1 MFSPLEQF
9 EIGILYTIWVDTFSF
24 LEIVDISFTNLS
36 LFLFITFFVYYVIKS
51 WVFAYDG
58 EKVLGNPIQY
68 FMELLVSFIIN
79 LLKNNLTWSD
89 VVYFGLLY
97 TIFIFVLFSNI
108 IGVFPYTFTVTG
120 HLAITFGVAFCVFL
134 GLNII
139 GYRIHTSF
147 LLTLLLPSGVPFSIS
162 SLLILIEFI
171 SYNFRVI
178 SLSVR
183 LFANIMAGHTLLA
196 VIFSFN
202 HFLVT
207 IKASYIV
214 MLLLPLVLLPCIIL
228 IIMLMVLEFG
238 VAVIQAYVFTL
249 LCTMYLYDAKY
260 LH

>member
-9 EIGILYTIWVDTFSF
+9 EIGIFLNILIDTF
-24 LEIVDISFTNLS
+24 DISFTNLS
-36 LFLFITFFVYYVIKS
+36 LFIFIGYFLYYVIKC
-51 WVFAYDG
+51 WIFNNG
-58 EKVLGNPIQY
+58 EKVLQNPIQN
-68 FMELLVSFIIN
+68 FIEQVVSFIIN
-79 LLKNNLTWSD
+79 LLKSNLSWSD
-89 VVYFGLLY
+89 VLYFGILY
-97 TIFIFVLFSNI
+97 TIFIFVLFSNF

-120 HLAITFGVAFCVFL
+120 HLVITFGVAFCIFL

-147 LLTLLLPSGVPFSIS
+147 LLTLLLPSGVPFAIS

-196 VIFSFN
+196 VIFGFN
-202 HFLVT
+202 YYLVT
-207 IKASYIV
+207 LKVYSILVIF
-214 MLLLPLVLLPCIIL
+214 LPILLLPCILLVIL
-228 IIMLMVLEFG
+228 LILLEFG
-238 VAVIQAYVFTL
+238 VALIQAYVFTL
-249 LCTMYLYDAKY
+249 LCTMYLHDSKY